1 MNNNSKFYTLHE
13 ATKKLE
19 SFCAYQE
26 RCHAEVT
33 QKLKN
38 MRMIPEAIDV
48 IVTHLIQENYLN
60 EERFA
65 VSFARGKFR
74 IKKWG
79 RNRIKLELK
88 KREISK
94 YNINKALKEIN
105 NSEYL
110 EVFNLMAEKK
120 AALITEQNTQKQRKK
135 LTDYLLYR
143 GWESSLVYAKVM
155 DLYPY

>member
-26 RCHAEVT
+26 RCHTEVI

-110 EVFNLMAEKK
+110 ETFNLIAEKK

-143 GWESSLVYAKVM
+143 GWESNLVYAKVM